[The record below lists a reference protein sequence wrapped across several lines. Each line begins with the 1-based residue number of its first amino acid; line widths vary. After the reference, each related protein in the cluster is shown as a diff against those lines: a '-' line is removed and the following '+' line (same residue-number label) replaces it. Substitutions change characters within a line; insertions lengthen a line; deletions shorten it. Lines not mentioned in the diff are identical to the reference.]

1 MKHTISV
8 LVENHF
14 GAFDRIATMF
24 SGKGFNL
31 RSISIG
37 ETEIPDISRMTLVT
51 DGDNQ
56 ILDQIVK
63 QLDRL
68 IDTIKVI
75 DLTSTYHVQREL
87 ALIKV
92 SLQKATM
99 EQIKNITDIF
109 RGTIVDITNNSM
121 TIEITGPPD
130 KIDATLNVLMPF
142 GIIEMARSGIVA
154 LTRGEQVKKT
164 NKETGKM
171 NPVWAWFGY
180 DEPNYTY
187 MKDGKKLLSELFLWL
202 CIT

>member
-37 ETEIPDISRMTLVT
+37 ETEIPDISRMTVVT
-51 DGDNQ
+51 EGDNQ
-56 ILDQIVK
+56 IIDQIVK

-75 DLTSTYHVQREL
+75 DLTSAYHVEREL
-87 ALIKV
+87 ALIKI
-92 SLQKATM
+92 SLQKGSM
-99 EQIKNITDIF
+99 EQIKNINDIF
-109 RGTIVDITNNSM
+109 RGNIVDITNNSI

-130 KIDATLNVLMPF
+130 KIDATVNVLMPF
-142 GIIEMARSGIVA
+142 GIMEMARSGIVA
-154 LTRGEQVKKT
+154 LTRGEQVKKN
-164 NKETGKM
+164 NKEKIKK
-171 NPVWAWFGY
+171 N
-180 DEPNYTY
+180 N
-187 MKDGKKLLSELFLWL
+187 KDK
-202 CIT
+202 ITTN

>member
-31 RSISIG
+31 TSISIG
-37 ETEIPDISRMTLVT
+37 ETEIPDISRMTVVT
-51 DGDNQ
+51 EGDNQ

-75 DLTSTYHVQREL
+75 DLTSAYHVEREL

-92 SLQKATM
+92 SLQKGSM
-99 EQIKNITDIF
+99 EQIKNINDIF
-109 RGTIVDITNNSM
+109 RGNIVDITNNSM

-130 KIDATLNVLMPF
+130 KIDATVNVLMPF
-142 GIIEMARSGIVA
+142 GIMEMARSGIVA

-164 NKETGKM
+164 NKDKIKKSNNEKPQLIKETK
-171 NPVWAWFGY
+171 
-180 DEPNYTY
+180 
-187 MKDGKKLLSELFLWL
+187 
-202 CIT
+202 